1 MDDLILQHISLSRW
15 QEAWHPY
22 RRSTF
27 SNDSC
32 NKFSQADMFS
42 YPNGL
47 STRQCIWINP
57 KREATSFH
65 IDSFSCCRKPSQE
78 LFISQSICQA
88 GPDKWPP
95 VNPINGSISFSN
107 GTFIIQRTMTYKG
120 WLIAPERTVYAACGF
135 SWTIQYPTL
144 QNLPASF
151 ELANCSETRMMYT
164 LCCSQ
169 FLFSRF

>member
-1 MDDLILQHISLSRW
+1 MDDLILQHILLSRW
-15 QEAWHPY
+15 QEAWHHY

-107 GTFIIQRTMTYKG
+107 GTFIIQRTMTFKG
-120 WLIAPERTVYAACGF
+120 WLIAPERPRYETLGSSC
-135 SWTIQYPTL
+135 TRTYPPIKTL
-144 QNLPASF
+144 QASN
-151 ELANCSETRMMYT
+151 A
-164 LCCSQ
+164 LCIPMNPQC
-169 FLFSRF
+169 FMTAC

>member
-15 QEAWHPY
+15 QEAWHHY

-27 SNDSC
+27 SNDRC
-32 NKFSQADMFS
+32 NKFSQANMFS

-47 STRQCIWINP
+47 STRQCTWINP
-57 KREATSFH
+57 KRGATSFH

-107 GTFIIQRTMTYKG
+107 GTFIIQRTMTFKG
-120 WLIAPERTVYAACGF
+120 WLIAPERCAYVLLGSHGALHYQGT
-135 SWTIQYPTL
+135 
-144 QNLPASF
+144 QNLNSSKIL
-151 ELANCSETRMMYT
+151 EIYT
-164 LCCSQ
+164 STPIKYMRCYSP
-169 FLFSRF
+169 FLF